1 MVRPICAKHG
11 LVITIEEDDVSIQ
24 KYGEKPYLTIKYKF
38 ILSHKDGE
46 TWGFRPSRTMMVEVK
61 GGQSFGSAMA
71 SKEYAEHIKQLG
83 QARRDKNL
91 SLVKYNSYKKW
102 LDLIQ
107 TKEANLRA
115 EMMIK

>member
-1 MVRPICAKHG
+1 
-11 LVITIEEDDVSIQ
+11 
-24 KYGEKPYLTIKYKF
+24 
-38 ILSHKDGE
+38 
-46 TWGFRPSRTMMVEVK
+46 
-61 GGQSFGSAMA
+61 MA
-71 SKEYAEHIKQLG
+71 SKEYAEHIKELG

>member
-1 MVRPICAKHG
+1 MEDYINYNSFDPNVMMKKAEELGTQWAEADAAHG
-11 LVITIEEDDVSIQ
+11 LLEDTKKTLLAQITNEFLEQ
-24 KYGEKPYLTIKYKF
+24 GRNKTTA
-38 ILSHKDGE
+38 E
-46 TWGFRPSRTMMVEVK
+46 TM
-61 GGQSFGSAMA
+61 AMA
-71 SKEYAEHIKQLG
+71 SKEYAEHIKELG
-83 QARRDKNL
+83 QARKDKNL

>member
-1 MVRPICAKHG
+1 MEDYINYNSFDPNVMMKKAEELGTQWAEADAAHG
-11 LVITIEEDDVSIQ
+11 LQEDTMKTLLAQITNEFLEQ
-24 KYGEKPYLTIKYKF
+24 GRNKTTA
-38 ILSHKDGE
+38 E
-46 TWGFRPSRTMMVEVK
+46 TM
-61 GGQSFGSAMA
+61 AMA
-71 SKEYAEHIKQLG
+71 SKEYAEHIKELG

-107 TKEANLRA
+107 TEEANLRA

>member
-1 MVRPICAKHG
+1 MKKAEELGTQWAEADAAHG
-11 LVITIEEDDVSIQ
+11 LLEDTKKTLLAQITNEFLEQGIN
-24 KYGEKPYLTIKYKF
+24 KTTA
-38 ILSHKDGE
+38 E
-46 TWGFRPSRTMMVEVK
+46 TM
-61 GGQSFGSAMA
+61 AMA
-71 SKEYAEHIKQLG
+71 SKEYAENIKQLG

>member
-1 MVRPICAKHG
+1 MMKKAEELGTQWAEADAALG
-11 LVITIEEDDVSIQ
+11 LLEDTKKTLLAQITNEFLEQ
-24 KYGEKPYLTIKYKF
+24 GRNKTTA
-38 ILSHKDGE
+38 E
-46 TWGFRPSRTMMVEVK
+46 TM
-61 GGQSFGSAMA
+61 AMA

>member
-1 MVRPICAKHG
+1 LEDYLNYNSFDPNVMMKKAEELGTQWAEADAAHG
-11 LVITIEEDDVSIQ
+11 LLEDTKKTLLAQITNEFLEQ
-24 KYGEKPYLTIKYKF
+24 GRNKTTA
-38 ILSHKDGE
+38 E
-46 TWGFRPSRTMMVEVK
+46 TM
-61 GGQSFGSAMA
+61 AMA
-71 SKEYAEHIKQLG
+71 SKEYAKHIKQLG

>member
-1 MVRPICAKHG
+1 MEDYLNYNSFDPNVMMKKAEELGTQSAEADAAHRLLEDTKKTLLAQ
-11 LVITIEEDDVSIQ
+11 ITNEFLEQ
-24 KYGEKPYLTIKYKF
+24 GRNKTTA
-38 ILSHKDGE
+38 E
-46 TWGFRPSRTMMVEVK
+46 TM
-61 GGQSFGSAMA
+61 AMA

>member
-1 MVRPICAKHG
+1 MEDYINYNSFDPNVMMKKAEELGNKWAEADAAHG
-11 LVITIEEDDVSIQ
+11 LLEDTKKTLLAQITNEFLEQ
-24 KYGEKPYLTIKYKF
+24 GRNKTTA
-38 ILSHKDGE
+38 E
-46 TWGFRPSRTMMVEVK
+46 TM
-61 GGQSFGSAMA
+61 AMA
-71 SKEYAEHIKQLG
+71 SKEYAEHIKQLS

-91 SLVKYNSYKKW
+91 SLVKYNSYRKW